1 MSKCSFFFFFCKS
14 SCIGSEAGKK
24 KKKASCRQKLF
35 RRYLMCAP
43 LSWDSDALRLCIH
56 LKRVAS
62 CAPFLES
69 ALTGSPRNSAYLAS
83 FFFFNQFAR
92 SLCLSVF
99 FFLRFFWA
107 RMYILFLFTWCKSRS
122 CLITIKNSTHRVT
135 IIVFLRRC
143 QTYTHRHKGWKQH
156 EPYTKKKKRCE
167 TKQLC
172 KCLGIK

>member
-1 MSKCSFFFFFCKS
+1 MSKCSFFFCKS
-14 SCIGSEAGKK
+14 SCIGNEAGKK

-83 FFFFNQFAR
+83 FFFFINLHG
-92 SLCLSVF
+92 LCVFPSF
-99 FFLRFFWA
+99 FFCGFFGHVCIFSFFSLDVNLAPAWLRSKA
-107 RMYILFLFTWCKSRS
+107 ALTELPLLFSSDGAKRTH
-122 CLITIKNSTHRVT
+122 IDIKAGSNTSLTH
-135 IIVFLRRC
+135 
-143 QTYTHRHKGWKQH
+143 
-156 EPYTKKKKRCE
+156 KKKKRGVKPNSCASA
-167 TKQLC
+167 
-172 KCLGIK
+172 